1 MTRAPTVAPEVASWI
16 SGGRTDIALF
26 ADKGLG
32 IKLHAEQVRAA
43 EAILAGTAQ
52 YYELHWANRA
62 GKTTL
67 LCVLHMHRL
76 FYKLGI
82 AQPMNPREYAA
93 WQNEEYRTLHAS
105 PLNELAGRAFS
116 AIGDILTGTSR
127 SQRDENGKRREAPI
141 AAFFV
146 VTKERDQANA
156 DRMILRCLNG
166 AVTDFRSTEGKAT
179 RLEGGAWRLIT
190 WDEWPQQENIDD
202 IRTVLYVRLTN
213 RAADFDAPIVL
224 TGTVTP
230 ETEHIAKEFINF
242 AEDPENGDWWGSA
255 APRSINPTTSSVALQ
270 RAERNLDPEDYSRT
284 VLGIP
289 GGAKGRVLPAFLVEP
304 TFTDKLPR
312 FTPPE
317 ITENEK
323 WTYLH
328 VWDLAIARDENVGTI
343 IRAPADWRFGVDEPL
358 IGCHMKVIP
367 GGRTLTSSEI
377 IHTIQ
382 EMYLPYKGL
391 IVLDTTDAHGKSIQR
406 ELKSAGYPTE
416 AFTFNERDSRKMIR
430 KDAAILAAREIMS
443 EGMAFVID
451 GSGEPVHDADGVPI
465 YDRDKPFG
473 AIRMPRTWTKMYDQ
487 LSVLREDDE
496 RQRRK
501 DAAMTFI
508 MGCEV
513 AHRKRRARIRREKA
527 PTRYAIF
534 GGGRTLENAWQ
545 R

>member
-1 MTRAPTVAPEVASWI
+1 VTRSPTRAPTVDPAVAAWI
-16 SGGRTDIALF
+16 EGGRFDVALF
-26 ADKGLG
+26 AEKGLG
-32 IKLHAEQVRAA
+32 IILHAEQIRAA
-43 EAILAGTAQ
+43 QAILDGKAQ

-82 AQPMNPREYAA
+82 PQPTTQRDYKA
-93 WQNEEYRTLHAS
+93 WQAEEYRTLHSS
-105 PLNELAGRAFS
+105 PLNELAGRAFA
-116 AIGDILTGTSR
+116 AIGDILSGTSR
-127 SQRDENGKRREAPI
+127 AQRAPDGTRRDAPLV
-141 AAFFV
+141 AFFV
-146 VTKERDQANA
+146 ATKERDQSNA
-156 DRMILRCLNG
+156 DRMVLRCLTG
-166 AVTDFRSTEGKAT
+166 AVTDFRSTEGKAG

-202 IRTVLYVRLTN
+202 IRYVLYVRLTN

-230 ETEHIAKEFINF
+230 ETEHIAKEWIHY
-242 AEDPENGDWWGSA
+242 AEDPENHDWWGSA
-255 APRSINPTTSSVALQ
+255 ARRDINPTTSTVALK
-270 RAERNLDPEDYSRT
+270 RAERNLDPEDYART

-289 GGAKGRVLPAFLVEP
+289 GGAKGRVLPAFLVDP
-304 TFTDKLPR
+304 TFTDDLPR
-312 FTPPE
+312 FSPPDKAGDA
-317 ITENEK
+317 EK

-328 VWDLAIARDENVGTI
+328 VWDLALARDENVGTI
-343 IRAPADWRFGVDEPL
+343 IRAPADWRFGVDNPL

-377 IHTIQ
+377 MHTIE

-391 IVLDTTDAHGKSIQR
+391 IVLDTTDAHGKSIER
-406 ELKSAGYPTE
+406 ELRKNGFPTE
-416 AFTFNERDSRKMIR
+416 AFTFNERDARKMIR

-443 EGMAFVID
+443 EGMAFVVD
-451 GSGEPVHDADGVPI
+451 TSGEPVKDVDGVPV
-465 YDRDKPFG
+465 YDRDRPFG
-473 AIRMPRTWTKMYDQ
+473 AIRMPRSWTKMYDQ
-487 LSVLREDDE
+487 LSVLREDDD

-513 AHRKRRARIRREKA
+513 AQRKRRARIRRD
-527 PTRYAIF
+527 
-534 GGGRTLENAWQ
+534 
-545 R
+545 